1 MTLPI
6 VVGSIVTSLVMYVFI
21 MPSIKGALFEAL
33 CGVGTAE
40 CLFGLL
46 AFYIIPA
53 LPIILFV
60 IGIAASR

>member
-1 MTLPI
+1 MELPVAI
-6 VVGSIVTSLVMYVFI
+6 GSIVMSLVMYVFV
-21 MPSIKGALFEAL
+21 MPAIKGGLFQAL

-60 IGIAASR
+60 IGIAAAR